1 MQLHACRFRLGR
13 KKHTEFVLQF
23 SIFNFLTVFDIKITK
38 SPRIP
43 NLKRKV
49 DISSNLNGLFHQFKL
64 ELFIDVIFM
73 KNTEMW
79 NKYPRENDLLKCIVV
94 THGCTGQ
101 TSILKVG
108 AGGTTYILPP
118 KCIFSIVISKV
129 CPQFLLQYA
138 SSIFV
143 STRSYAKRITTCI
156 H

>member
-1 MQLHACRFRLGR
+1 MQLHACRFRLT
-13 KKHTEFVLQF
+13 KKKTHTEFVLQC

-49 DISSNLNGLFHQFKL
+49 DISSNFNGLFKW

-73 KNTEMW
+73 ENSEMW
-79 NKYPRENDLLKCIVV
+79 NKCPPENDILKCIVL

-108 AGGTTYILPP
+108 GGGTTYFWPP
-118 KCIFSIVISKV
+118 NIGYNNVLFPLLSQKLGSSVSSSCYIGIVPVKYIR
-129 CPQFLLQYA
+129 LN
-138 SSIFV
+138 
-143 STRSYAKRITTCI
+143 
-156 H
+156 